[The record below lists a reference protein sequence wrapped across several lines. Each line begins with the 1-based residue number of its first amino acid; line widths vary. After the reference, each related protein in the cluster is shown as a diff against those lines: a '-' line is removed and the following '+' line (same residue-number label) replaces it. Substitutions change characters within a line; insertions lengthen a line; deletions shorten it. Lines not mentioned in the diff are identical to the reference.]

1 LRIFNTKPCKPLDGP
16 PWALNT
22 DADSCH
28 IIRISSAEQRPLCQ
42 KTSFFLGISAFFYR
56 NPCMDAPLPYVS
68 LQLSLCTLP
77 QFASAV
83 QRLFALGI
91 QLDEVGQPSA

>member
-1 LRIFNTKPCKPLDGP
+1 
-16 PWALNT
+16 
-22 DADSCH
+22 
-28 IIRISSAEQRPLCQ
+28 
-42 KTSFFLGISAFFYR
+42 
-56 NPCMDAPLPYVS
+56 MDAPLPYVS